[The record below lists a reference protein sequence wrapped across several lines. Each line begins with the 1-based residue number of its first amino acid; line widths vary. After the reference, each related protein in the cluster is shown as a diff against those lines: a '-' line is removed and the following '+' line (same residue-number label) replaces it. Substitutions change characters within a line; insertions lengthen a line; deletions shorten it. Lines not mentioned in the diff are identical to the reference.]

1 MSCMCDAWNEY
12 RCLDCEWFLMD
23 NARDYTKKLGLTCD
37 NDTLLEMIDPITV
50 EIDVTEVD
58 VRSYVWDYLDA
69 YEGISHSADPD
80 FWKDEEKA

>member
-58 VRSYVWDYLDA
+58 VRSYVWDTK
-69 YEGISHSADPD
+69 EFRWNTFRFENVQTADVV
-80 FWKDEEKA
+80 